1 VSDEV
6 FVLEMVENP
15 HPVMLA
21 GARVA
26 RQEGG
31 DYWRGYLQAMADATG
46 EPHEALI
53 AWMERVP

>member
-1 VSDEV
+1 MSE

-26 RQEGG
+26 QERGG
-31 DYWRGYLQAMADATG
+31 DFWAGYLQAMADATG
-46 EPHEALI
+46 ETDEALI